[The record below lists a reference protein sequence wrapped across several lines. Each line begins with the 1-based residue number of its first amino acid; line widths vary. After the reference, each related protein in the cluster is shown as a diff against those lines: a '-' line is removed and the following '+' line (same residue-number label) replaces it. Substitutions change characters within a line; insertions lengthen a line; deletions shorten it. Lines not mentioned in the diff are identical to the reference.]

1 MVVFSKTGAQK
12 LKQIANGKLTLSF
25 TGSISEFAEELS
37 VILTKASYLVGENK
51 ADMLKATYLGYGAPS
66 VTTFDLKDLFEVF
79 GVSHVSETIPADA
92 VSSRNNGLVY
102 LKHLGECLRFNP
114 TLNAWVAN
122 DGSSIKDVDATI
134 PIKKEY
140 LAKFMPDYHKEL
152 KKAEKGYNAKLK
164 TLGLTGLTEGSN
176 VIIKTYA
183 ELTAE
188 FGEEVWVMGDD
199 DKPVCLDASDD
210 PYALRIIKTIKY
222 PKVVADYYDA
232 RKATVVSIDIATGAL
247 VLDIDGQQ
255 KHNKYLEDG
264 KVRDDLED
272 TVVFGLSHI
281 KLV

>member
-1 MVVFSKTGAQK
+1 MVVFSKAGAKK
-12 LKQIANGKLTLSF
+12 LKQIATGKITLAF
-25 TGSISEFAEELS
+25 TGSISEFADELS
-37 VILTKASYLVGENK
+37 VILTKASHLVGENK
-51 ADMLKATYLGYGAPS
+51 ADMLKSNYIGYGVPS
-66 VTTFDLKDLFEVF
+66 ATFDLSKLFDEFEVTHI
-79 GVSHVSETIPADA
+79 VDKIPEDA
-92 VSSRNNGLVY
+92 VNSRNTGLLY
-102 LKHLGECLRFNP
+102 FKALGECLRYSP
-114 TLNAWVAN
+114 TLDEWVSN
-122 DGSSIKDVDATI
+122 DGSSLKTVNGVI
-134 PIKKEY
+134 PIKKDY
-140 LAKFMPDYHKEL
+140 LSKFMPDYHKEL

-164 TLGLTGLTEGSN
+164 ALGLTGLTEGSN
-176 VIIKTYA
+176 VMIKTYA
-183 ELTAE
+183 ELTSE

-232 RKATVVSIDIATGAL
+232 RKATVVSIDIATGTL

-272 TVVFGLSHI
+272 TVVFGLPHI